1 MTLNDFKEELK
12 NWKITK
18 YKAINFAI
26 GISALL
32 IYEFIGRP
40 IYRPYIYNNKINDFH
55 IADTLGNTFGTL
67 PTIFFLIAI
76 LSNDTT
82 KGNYLIK
89 LATFSFVTFELAHPL
104 LGKQIDIWDI
114 IATVLTGFVSYLVYN
129 SLFKSVQPSPKQP
142 LHRNNL
148 VHIIYFMGI
157 FYYAKSRD
165 ERGE

>member
-1 MTLNDFKEELK
+1 MTLNDFKTELK
-12 NWKITK
+12 YWKFTK

-40 IYRPYIYNNKINDFH
+40 IYRPYIYKNKINDFH

-89 LATFSFVTFELAHPL
+89 LGTFSVVAFELAHPL
-104 LGKQIDIWDI
+104 LGKPIDIWDI
-114 IATVLTGFVSYLVYN
+114 GATILTGLVSYLVYN
-129 SLFKSVQPSPKQP
+129 SIFKNLQPDQKTTN
-142 LHRNNL
+142 R
-148 VHIIYFMGI
+148 
-157 FYYAKSRD
+157 
-165 ERGE
+165 

>member
-1 MTLNDFKEELK
+1 MTINDFASELRS
-12 NWKITK
+12 WKLTK
-18 YKAINFAI
+18 YKIINFTI

-40 IYRPYIYNNKINDFH
+40 IYRPYIYKNKINDFH

-89 LATFSFVTFELAHPL
+89 LGTFSVIGFELAHPL

-114 IATVLTGFVSYLVYN
+114 IATILTGFVSYLVYN
-129 SLFKSVQPSPKQP
+129 RLFKDRQPEQKIT
-142 LHRNNL
+142 N
-148 VHIIYFMGI
+148 G
-157 FYYAKSRD
+157 
-165 ERGE
+165 

>member
-1 MTLNDFKEELK
+1 MTLNDFKTELK
-12 NWKITK
+12 NWKFTK

-32 IYEFIGRP
+32 IYEFVGRP

-89 LATFSFVTFELAHPL
+89 LGTLSVVVFELVHPL
-104 LGKQIDIWDI
+104 LGKPIDIWDI
-114 IATVLTGFVSYLVYN
+114 IATILAGLVSYLIYN
-129 SLFKSVQPSPKQP
+129 
-142 LHRNNL
+142 
-148 VHIIYFMGI
+148 GI
-157 FYYAKSRD
+157 FKDKLNEQKTTNR
-165 ERGE
+165 

>member
-1 MTLNDFKEELK
+1 MTINDFVSELK
-12 NWKITK
+12 NWRLTK

-32 IYEFIGRP
+32 IYEFVGRP
-40 IYRPYIYNNKINDFH
+40 IYRQYIYNNKINDFH

-89 LATFSFVTFELAHPL
+89 LGTFSVVIYELAHPL
-104 LGKQIDIWDI
+104 LGKPIDIWDI
-114 IATVLTGFVSYLVYN
+114 IATILTGFVSYLVYN
-129 SLFKSVQPSPKQP
+129 SLFK
-142 LHRNNL
+142 NL
-148 VHIIYFMGI
+148 QSEQ
-157 FYYAKSRD
+157 KTTKR
-165 ERGE
+165 

>member
-12 NWKITK
+12 NWKFTK
-18 YKAINFAI
+18 YKLINFAI

-76 LSNDTT
+76 LSNETT

-89 LATFSFVTFELAHPL
+89 LGTFSVVLFELAHPL
-104 LGKQIDIWDI
+104 LGKIIDIWDI
-114 IATVLTGFVSYLVYN
+114 IATILAGLVSYLIYN
-129 SLFKSVQPSPKQP
+129 
-142 LHRNNL
+142 
-148 VHIIYFMGI
+148 GI
-157 FYYAKSRD
+157 FKDKSNEQKTTNR
-165 ERGE
+165 

>member
-12 NWKITK
+12 NWKFTK

-89 LATFSFVTFELAHPL
+89 LGTFSVVVFELAHPL
-104 LGKQIDIWDI
+104 LGKPIDIWDI
-114 IATVLTGFVSYLVYN
+114 IATIMTGLISYLIYN
-129 SLFKSVQPSPKQP
+129 NIFKNRQLNDKTTN
-142 LHRNNL
+142 R
-148 VHIIYFMGI
+148 
-157 FYYAKSRD
+157 
-165 ERGE
+165 

>member
-1 MTLNDFKEELK
+1 MTLNDFLTEFR
-12 NWKITK
+12 NWKFTK
-18 YKAINFAI
+18 YKAINFTI

-32 IYEFIGRP
+32 IYEFVGRP

-89 LATFSFVTFELAHPL
+89 LGTFSVIVFELVHPL
-104 LGKQIDIWDI
+104 LGKPIDIWDI
-114 IATVLTGFVSYLVYN
+114 IATISAGLVSYLIYN
-129 SLFKSVQPSPKQP
+129 
-142 LHRNNL
+142 
-148 VHIIYFMGI
+148 GI
-157 FYYAKSRD
+157 FKDKLNEQKTTNR
-165 ERGE
+165 